1 MTLFLVLGVVGL
13 ALLAVSLVVGDLFD
27 GVLDAVPGDVFSSAV
42 IGGFVSAFGFGTALS
57 QGLGAPLGLA
67 VPLGVAVGL
76 LFAWFASW
84 LTRLVRGGGSD
95 ATVTTADTVGRDAKV
110 VTGIPEGGFGVVRVQ
125 VGGHSLQLNARA
137 EQPVEVGTEV
147 YVTGVLSSTAVAVA
161 PVRDELA

>member
-27 GVLDAVPGDVFSSAV
+27 GVFDALPGDVFSSAV

-57 QGLGAPLGLA
+57 QGLGAPPGLA

-76 LFAWFASW
+76 LFGWFASW

-137 EQPVEVGTEV
+137 ERPVEVGTEV
-147 YVTGVLSSTAVAVA
+147 YVTGVLSPTAVAVA